1 MVAQFLGLKLRLLAN
16 TFRRS
21 PWQIVGIVI
30 AFLYGFGAAT
40 VAVLGLTGLRLVDAE
55 TARSIVVVAGSI
67 VVLGF
72 LLVPLAFG
80 VDDTLDPRRFSL
92 FGLPTAKL
100 SSLLLLTALVS
111 VPSLVITVVALAQ
124 IVTWS
129 RDGLGTF
136 VALLSAVVIVATCVV
151 GSRVTTSLAAFLLA
165 TRRAREI
172 SGLVAL
178 IALVCFS
185 PAVAVLAT
193 VDWAEEGFA
202 VLGRIADVA
211 GWTPIGAAWAAPADV
226 ATGAVGDGIL
236 KLLIGALTVAG
247 LWLGWRALVS
257 VMMVSPER
265 SGYSRDYRTLGWF
278 DSLPSSPLWAIA
290 ARSLTYWMRDPRYR
304 SQLVI
309 VPLLPIMLVIPFLV
323 VDVYWRNLALLPLPV
338 MCLFLSWLVHNDVAF
353 DNSAVWL
360 HVASNTSGVAD
371 RIGRIIPVLLLGLP
385 LVAVG
390 APVSAAFYGDG
401 SVLLSM
407 IGVCSCILLS
417 GLGFASLIS
426 ARFPYPV
433 VQPGDSPFS
442 QPQASGGTATI
453 LQGLAFLATA
463 LVTMPALLIALAG
476 LADPDSLP
484 LLALVV
490 GAGTGVIVLT
500 LGVWGGAKIFER
512 RGPELLAFTLSN

>member
-30 AFLYGFGAAT
+30 AVVYGFGAAA
-40 VAVLGLTGLRLVDAE
+40 VAVLGLTGLRVVDAE
-55 TARSIVVVAGSI
+55 TARSIVVVFGSLVI
-67 VVLGF
+67 VGF

-92 FGLPTAKL
+92 FGLPTSRLA
-100 SSLLLLTALVS
+100 SLLILTALVS

-129 RDGLGTF
+129 RDGTST
-136 VALLSAVVIVATCVV
+136 VIALLSAALIVATCVL
-151 GSRVTTSLAAFLLA
+151 GARVTTSLAAFLLA

-178 IALVCFS
+178 VALVCLS
-185 PAVAVLAT
+185 PAIAILAT
-193 VDWAEEGFA
+193 FDWADDGLV
-202 VLGRIADVA
+202 VLGGIADVA
-211 GWTPIGAAWAAPADV
+211 GWTPIGAAWAAPADA
-226 ATGAVGDGIL
+226 ATGAVGDGVL
-236 KLLIGALTVAG
+236 KLLIAAASVLL
-247 LWLGWRALVS
+247 LWLAWRALVAI
-257 VMMVSPER
+257 MMVSPER
-265 SGYSRDYRTLGWF
+265 TGYSREYRGLGWF
-278 DSLPSSPLWAIA
+278 DRLPTTPLWVVA
-290 ARSLTYWMRDPRYR
+290 ARSLTYWVRDPRYR

-309 VPLLPIMLVIPFLV
+309 VPLLPIVLVIVFLV

-371 RIGRIIPVLLLGLP
+371 RVGRIIPVLVLGVP
-385 LVAVG
+385 LIAVG
-390 APVSAAFYGDG
+390 APLSALFYGDQ
-401 SVLLSM
+401 SVILSM
-407 IGVCSCILLS
+407 VGVCSSILLA

-442 QPQASGGTATI
+442 QPQASGGAATF
-453 LQGLAFLATA
+453 LQGLAFLATGLVTVPA
-463 LVTMPALLIALAG
+463 LVIG
-476 LADPDSLP
+476 LMGLVDGGSLP
-484 LLALVV
+484 LLSLGV
-490 GAGTGVIVLT
+490 GLGTGLLVL
-500 LGVWGGAKIFER
+500 LVGIWGGARIFER
-512 RGPELLAFTLSN
+512 RGPELLAFTLRN

>member
-30 AFLYGFGAAT
+30 AFIYGFGAAS
-40 VAVLGLTGLRLVDAE
+40 VAVLGLSGLRLVDVD
-55 TARSIVVVAGSI
+55 TARSIVVVFGSL

-92 FGLPTAKL
+92 FGLPTSKL
-100 SSLLLLTALVS
+100 ASMLLLTALVS

-124 IVTWS
+124 VVTWS
-129 RDGLGTF
+129 RDGLGAA
-136 VALLSAVVIVATCVV
+136 VALVGAVLIVATCVV
-151 GSRVTTSLAAFLLA
+151 GARVTTSLAAFLLA

-172 SGLVAL
+172 SGLIAL
-178 IALVCFS
+178 IALVCIS
-185 PAVAVLAT
+185 PAIAILAT
-193 VDWAEEGFA
+193 VDWADQGLV
-202 VLGRIADVA
+202 VLARIADA
-211 GWTPIGAAWAAPADV
+211 AAWTPLGAAWAAPADV
-226 ATGAVGDGIL
+226 ASGDIVGGML
-236 KLLIGALTVAG
+236 KLGIGFVSVAG
-247 LWLGWRALVS
+247 LLLAWRGLVA

-265 SGYSRDYRTLGWF
+265 TGHSRDYRGLGWF
-278 DSLPSSPLWAIA
+278 DRLPASPLWVVA
-290 ARSLTYWMRDPRYR
+290 ARSLTYWIRDPRYR

-309 VPLLPIMLVIPFLV
+309 VPLLPIVLVIVFLV

-360 HVASNTSGVAD
+360 HVASNISGVAD
-371 RIGRIIPVLLLGLP
+371 RVGRIVPVLLLGIP
-385 LVAVG
+385 LIAVG
-390 APVSAAFYGDG
+390 APLSAAFYGDG
-401 SVLLSM
+401 SVILSM

-442 QPQASGGTATI
+442 QPQASGGAATF
-453 LQGLAFLATA
+453 LQGLAFFATA
-463 LVTMPALLIALAG
+463 LVTVPALVLG
-476 LADPDSLP
+476 LLGLVDHGTLP
-484 LLALVV
+484 LASLAV
-490 GAGTGVIVLT
+490 GVLT
-500 LGVWGGAKIFER
+500 GLLVLAVGVWGGARIFER
-512 RGPELLAFTLSN
+512 RGPELLAFTLRN